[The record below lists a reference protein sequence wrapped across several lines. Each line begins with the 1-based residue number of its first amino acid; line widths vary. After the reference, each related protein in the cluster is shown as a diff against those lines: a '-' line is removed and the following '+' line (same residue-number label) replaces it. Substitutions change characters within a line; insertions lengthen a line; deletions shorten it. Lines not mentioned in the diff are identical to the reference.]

1 MSAEH
6 EPSRGSWYLLTGLLI
21 GLALGLL
28 VAWVLLGRYIR
39 VPAMRV
45 LILAFAFLNP
55 LLGYLIMLMGMAESV
70 FRLRE
75 RFAAPRA
82 AAEAES

>member
-28 VAWVLLGRYIR
+28 VA
-39 VPAMRV
+39 
-45 LILAFAFLNP
+45 
-55 LLGYLIMLMGMAESV
+55 
-70 FRLRE
+70 
-75 RFAAPRA
+75 
-82 AAEAES
+82 